1 MFLINS
7 NGVNIIM
14 QTIYQDDAFSIKT
27 YHNIPEDDI
36 EQQNIDFWLIIGDKT
51 FLGSAFTLANIQ
63 YLMTKDNITGE
74 SAFGTYFWASDMIIL
89 KEMTVECLVKAIRN
103 ILNDQSLN
111 IGEIFTQVANNP

>member
-51 FLGSAFTLANIQ
+51 FWGSAFTLANIQ
-63 YLMTKDNITGE
+63 YLMTKDNRTGE

>member
-1 MFLINS
+1 MFFVNS

-27 YHNIPEDDI
+27 YHNIPEDDV

-51 FLGSAFTLANIQ
+51 FWGSAFTLANIQ
-63 YLMTKDNITGE
+63 YLMTKDNRTGE

>member
-1 MFLINS
+1 MFFVNS

-27 YHNIPEDDI
+27 YHNIPEEDV

-51 FLGSAFTLANIQ
+51 FWGSAFTLANIQ
-63 YLMTKDNITGE
+63 YLMTKDNRTGE

>member
-1 MFLINS
+1 
-7 NGVNIIM
+7 M

-51 FLGSAFTLANIQ
+51 FLGSAF
-63 YLMTKDNITGE
+63 TGE

>member
-1 MFLINS
+1 MFFINS

-63 YLMTKDNITGE
+63 YLMTKDNRTDE

>member
-1 MFLINS
+1 MFFINS

-27 YHNIPEDDI
+27 YHNIPEDDV

-63 YLMTKDNITGE
+63 YLMTKDNRTGE
-74 SAFGTYFWASDMIIL
+74 SAFGTYFGASDMIIL

-103 ILNDQSLN
+103 ILNDQYLN

>member
-1 MFLINS
+1 
-7 NGVNIIM
+7 M

-27 YHNIPEDDI
+27 YHNIPEADI

-63 YLMTKDNITGE
+63 YLMTKDNRTGE

>member
-1 MFLINS
+1 MFFVNS

-27 YHNIPEDDI
+27 YHNIPEDDV
-36 EQQNIDFWLIIGDKT
+36 EQQNIDFWLVIGDKT

-63 YLMTKDNITGE
+63 YLMTKDNRTGE

-89 KEMTVECLVKAIRN
+89 KEMTVECLVEVIRN

-111 IGEIFTQVANNP
+111 IGKIFTQVANNP

>member
-1 MFLINS
+1 MFFINS

-27 YHNIPEDDI
+27 YHNIPEDDV

-63 YLMTKDNITGE
+63 YLMIE
-74 SAFGTYFWASDMIIL
+74 ICHLWFGGTLTIVKSFCKTLFSIL
-89 KEMTVECLVKAIRN
+89 KRTNSVSDC
-103 ILNDQSLN
+103 
-111 IGEIFTQVANNP
+111 